1 MVNNQI
7 TSQDLDLPEPSVTS
21 PLQVPPELNAMVED
35 ITSNV
40 LGKMT
45 QESTVNAPELIDVD
59 PHVPAGSDTETIDY
73 IENGYIGDMLPKES
87 GSPLPESVLDSLGRI
102 SPININSSPRQDD
115 ELLPKI
121 PQNDVRPTVMIEN
134 EDVDFTLSRTIDRVE
149 INPNNDDDV
158 TFVKQTPQHPRC
170 RLARMLQDE
179 TSRIE
184 VDAEVLEAYLLF
196 SANITLDETN
206 KDKKKEEIFNKIM
219 NQLPP
224 DNTIYTDHDK
234 KTNTYKVR

>member
-7 TSQDLDLPEPSVTS
+7 TSQDLDLPEPSITPS
-21 PLQVPPELNAMVED
+21 LQLPPELNAMVED
-35 ITSNV
+35 MTSNV
-40 LGKMT
+40 QGKMT

-59 PHVPAGSDTETIDY
+59 PDVPAGSDTETIDY
-73 IENGYIGDMLPKES
+73 IENDYIGDMLSKES
-87 GSPLPESVLDSLGRI
+87 GLPLPQSALDLLGRI
-102 SPININSSPRQDD
+102 SPINIDSPPRQDD

-121 PQNDVRPTVMIEN
+121 PQKDDRPTVMIED
-134 EDVDFTLSRTIDRVE
+134 EDVDFTLSCTVDRVE

-158 TFVKQTPQHPRC
+158 TFAKQTPQHPRY

-206 KDKKKEEIFNKIM
+206 KDKKKRSLI
-219 NQLPP
+219 
-224 DNTIYTDHDK
+224 K
-234 KTNTYKVR
+234 K